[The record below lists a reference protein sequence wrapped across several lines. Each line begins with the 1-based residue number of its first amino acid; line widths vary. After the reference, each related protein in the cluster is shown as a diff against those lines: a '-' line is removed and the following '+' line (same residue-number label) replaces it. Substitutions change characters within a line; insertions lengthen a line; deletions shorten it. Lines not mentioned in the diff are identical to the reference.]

1 RSPEGARGR
10 PSRSQ
15 SQERKRPEAGSRPRG
30 PRSAFTRRSAATQ
43 QEITLPRHGG
53 RAGEPCRA
61 VPHEGCS
68 QRPAPPSRPLAGSPH
83 HSCPPWK
90 GDGSRGAAAGP
101 RVEDA
106 GPKPPG
112 EHGAEQAAPPHVLPP
127 ARQRGPCQPG
137 AAGVRRQAHL
147 QVHRG
152 GQGHGEE
159 SGEEPLAPQNPV
171 PGRAGHSSCPQT
183 AALTSSAPTEPVPS
197 SLGAQLPRDSAP
209 GGCQNDAVENQ
220 IGEEGWEDGPGVPVG
235 LEKDPR
241 VSTGHRKPRTR
252 LLGGGKGGAHLVAG
266 GRGMESGA
274 PSPPWQQ
281 GQRAPSL
288 PAPQNQSKRR
298 EILCNLMLLLGAVR
312 GAQSQESQECW
323 AGQLNRLY
331 RHAEAFLMLLKTW
344 EPPQEEPWEPGCSP
358 GSKERNTAV
367 IFLAY
372 QRLLQGKLRF
382 FFYDLAK
389 DLCNQGQGG
398 GRDPPRGA

>member
-159 SGEEPLAPQNPV
+159 S
-171 PGRAGHSSCPQT
+171 
-183 AALTSSAPTEPVPS
+183 EPVPS

-241 VSTGHRKPRTR
+241 
-252 LLGGGKGGAHLVAG
+252 
-266 GRGMESGA
+266 
-274 PSPPWQQ
+274 
-281 GQRAPSL
+281 
-288 PAPQNQSKRR
+288 NQSKRR

>member
-1 RSPEGARGR
+1 MQLGSLPASQAGAEPKSQLQHLSHPSPSSCAAGNSWLSPA
-10 PSRSQ
+10 ST
-15 SQERKRPEAGSRPRG
+15 ERW
-30 PRSAFTRRSAATQ
+30 
-43 QEITLPRHGG
+43 G
-53 RAGEPCRA
+53 RAGTRGPSPLRGAELHDPL
-61 VPHEGCS
+61 G
-68 QRPAPPSRPLAGSPH
+68 PPNLPPRGNPGQQQQLGLRKGAG
-83 HSCPPWK
+83 CPP
-90 GDGSRGAAAGP
+90 AAPFSP
-101 RVEDA
+101 R
-106 GPKPPG
+106 
-112 EHGAEQAAPPHVLPP
+112 AAPPHVLPP

-241 VSTGHRKPRTR
+241 
-252 LLGGGKGGAHLVAG
+252 
-266 GRGMESGA
+266 
-274 PSPPWQQ
+274 
-281 GQRAPSL
+281 
-288 PAPQNQSKRR
+288 NQSKRR

-358 GSKERNTAV
+358 GSEERNTAV

-398 GRDPPRGA
+398 GRDPPPRGLN

>member
-1 RSPEGARGR
+1 MLGMQLGSLPASQAGAEPKSQLQHLSHPSPSSCAAGNSWLSPA
-10 PSRSQ
+10 ST
-15 SQERKRPEAGSRPRG
+15 ERW
-30 PRSAFTRRSAATQ
+30 
-43 QEITLPRHGG
+43 G
-53 RAGEPCRA
+53 RAGTRGPSPLRGAELHDPL
-61 VPHEGCS
+61 G
-68 QRPAPPSRPLAGSPH
+68 PPNLPPRGNPGQQQQLGLRKGAG
-83 HSCPPWK
+83 CPP
-90 GDGSRGAAAGP
+90 AAPFSP
-101 RVEDA
+101 R
-106 GPKPPG
+106 
-112 EHGAEQAAPPHVLPP
+112 AAPPHVLPP

-344 EPPQEEPWEPGCSP
+344 EVRAHPPG
-358 GSKERNTAV
+358 T
-367 IFLAY
+367 
-372 QRLLQGKLRF
+372 
-382 FFYDLAK
+382 
-389 DLCNQGQGG
+389 GG
-398 GRDPPRGA
+398 AAGG